1 MKIFL
6 GGRDMY
12 MNNQNLIEAL
22 RDSLRDEEEAIGNYY
37 VLAEKAPNNEYRRV
51 ILGIRKDEM
60 GHALKTRKYLTYLT
74 CVLYSGDVNY
84 KEGDVKDFQSGVT
97 KAISEEEAAPKEYKK
112 IMDMS
117 KAYPEIYYGIAETR
131 KDEQTH
137 ALLLKSLQ
145 D

>member
-1 MKIFL
+1 
-6 GGRDMY
+6 MY
-12 MNNQNLIEAL
+12 HDNQNLIAAL
-22 RDSLRDEEEAIGNYY
+22 EDTLKDEEGAIGDYY
-37 VLAEKAPNNEYRRV
+37 VLAEKAPNDEYRRV

-74 CVLYSGDVNY
+74 CMLYSGDVNY
-84 KEGDVKDFQSGVT
+84 KQGDIKDFHAGVES
-97 KAISEEEAAPKEYKK
+97 AISDEEQAPIEYKK
-112 IMDMS
+112 VMDMS

-145 D
+145 C